1 MDSAERKIPFADTDL
16 SESEIEE
23 VVDTL
28 KSGWVTTGPKTKKF
42 EKNLADFCNTKNMVC
57 LNSATSAEELNLRVL
72 GVKPG
77 DEVIVPAYTYTAT
90 ASAAIHC
97 GAKVTFIDTVKDGDA
112 ITNSPEMDYDA
123 VANAITEHTKAII
136 PVDFGGVMCDYDK
149 IFQVVEQKKNLFNA
163 EGTIQEKIGRVAV
176 VSDSAHGLGATRHG
190 KKSGQV
196 ADFTSFSFHA
206 VKNMTTGEGGA
217 SAWNIEGVDNEKIYK
232 QYQLFSLHGQDKSA
246 LAKTRIGSWEYDIV
260 GPWYK
265 CNMADTLACIG
276 LRQLERYPQMLE
288 KRKDYI
294 GKYDA
299 VCDGL
304 GLFHLKHSGVDYQSS
319 GHLYITRIPDIGEQ
333 ERNEIITKL
342 AELGVGA
349 NVHYKPL
356 PMMTAYKAYGWDIK
370 DFPNAYDYY
379 HNLITLPLYTKMT
392 GEDVDYVIEVFS
404 QVVKD
409 YI

>member
-1 MDSAERKIPFADTDL
+1 
-16 SESEIEE
+16 
-23 VVDTL
+23 
-28 KSGWVTTGPKTKKF
+28 
-42 EKNLADFCNTKNMVC
+42 
-57 LNSATSAEELNLRVL
+57 
-72 GVKPG
+72 
-77 DEVIVPAYTYTAT
+77 
-90 ASAAIHC
+90 
-97 GAKVTFIDTVKDGDA
+97 
-112 ITNSPEMDYDA
+112 
-123 VANAITEHTKAII
+123 
-136 PVDFGGVMCDYDK
+136 
-149 IFQVVEQKKNLFNA
+149 
-163 EGTIQEKIGRVAV
+163 
-176 VSDSAHGLGATRHG
+176 
-190 KKSGQV
+190 
-196 ADFTSFSFHA
+196 
-206 VKNMTTGEGGA
+206 MTTGEGGA
-217 SAWNIEGVDNEKIYK
+217 SAWNLEGVDNEKIYK